1 MPTPLSPSTDYHA
14 AVRIEFANRPTLR
27 QVADRQLLVTLTE
40 HLPLLASAD
49 LPSAASLLLQVP
61 NDNASMPVP
70 YLSWTPRPLL
80 DCVMEVMQQGR
91 TLASLAA
98 PQGEFQLS
106 VQAPYTLRGADGQAM
121 PFTALSLTATLPAL
135 EALLLALPEYFCQA
149 QVDYWTQPGS
159 LGVPRERWL
168 SQLIRSALLHNLPLQ
183 ALDSLQQGCLLGLL
197 SGGAQQP
204 SVAAVEV
211 RLGYGRQS
219 FSLLLPELLVEGEL
233 DEGKAILWCSPSS
246 VIQAFT
252 SLDDF
257 ATALCKS
264 LAQQYDFDTMD
275 WNRYALEGDCFAQ
288 QCTLLLENMFESAR
302 RLRYVTF
309 ADVAAMEQ
317 AYAATVEPAQWFIEG
332 YQAID
337 DVGFDLPPGLTG
349 AGPAHSFAYQA
360 GMFELA
366 LAQAQSGGRGALDGI
381 LDLHSYASRELRAQM
396 LLDFPDDAN
405 YFSDDLKLKLIV
417 ARGNPGGAGAGV
429 GGGLVDPPRYI
440 SLTEFAIGNLV
451 SLQGATLHSIEH
463 RRGQLIMDWMTPAYV
478 KSLVERVD
486 IGAHYPVYVARQLDD
501 AERRPLRVRHFAREW
516 RCSLLFS
523 ALSASLAG
531 TLSDAALQCVTDY
544 CRGLL
549 DPNLPASVLMPLA
562 FSREPGASQ
571 ADQVTGMYVLFCTA
585 PSTVLLYRPLYGK
598 AALSEF
604 ASLTQM
610 MEAIRTPGMLQDSIL
625 AWLPDRARAVYDN
638 GGFIEPHLQRP
649 IIDTSVLPE
658 PVQPPRFKAQFWR
671 VDVDAYLFKANRD
684 LLVELADRQ
693 TISNAQSR
701 WAILLEGAWLLFNV
715 ATVLLRGPVA
725 TVAWLVLAF
734 KGLKDDLPALRSGTD
749 FERSAAVV
757 DLLLNASMALMHLRL
772 PTPISPAKP
781 LAVVR
786 PQRVGLPAARALKDL
801 SAAQAV
807 QGKVG
812 LPGAL
817 VSQVRT
823 QLDFSWRGLQ
833 GFNMLEPEQRKA
845 LSDLRSPAS
854 LNGLQPLQAGP
865 HRGLY
870 EIAGRYYVGLAGDI
884 YEVTAGTDGVRV
896 VGGEGHSGPWLA
908 FEHGQWRVDAALR
921 LRAGMPKTRRELL
934 RAQNEQRLEAL
945 RAEEVQCARQHNTKA
960 ELLNKHRELLKEK
973 DNRIKELEA
982 SEAPDELTRRELDLT
997 RRLTKQIR
1005 LKVIYELKDVIDTD
1019 LAHDNVM
1026 AKLYGMRLED
1036 KHFVTVMVE
1045 QRSTI
1050 RQYLIDSVSAF
1061 YNELASVINNEG
1073 LDDLGEHISVHPE
1086 GETETSRYK
1095 QFRSTL
1101 ETVVKWETD
1110 LVEMSQVL
1118 DRLVEQTLKDDSIQF
1133 KSEQTGARINKDIE
1147 LKEIIDKRRLSAI
1160 DLEFRLLQDL
1170 GELCLDRLADVD
1182 ESVLRDY
1189 HDYLVGDGL
1198 RSAGNAH
1205 GDLHGSS
1212 LTLPQRMEVLTGV
1225 LEAYEEAFTMA
1236 SYLRSVGG
1244 AAVRVEQLQ
1253 AYQKVLAE
1261 LKNAAEKDLAQL
1273 VREKELEAPQLSKPS
1288 VFAPRGGR
1296 RHLVRTSRGRSVLA
1310 EEFDVDG
1317 VAVVQQRD
1325 FRTQHVLKTFRQ
1337 QGQEWVE
1344 DATRDAEQTGSPS
1357 SPREPAVSPARARAL
1372 ITQADSVIS
1381 LARSYVKD
1389 NEPLSLSTVIDGH
1402 VQKLEQVKATLK
1414 AAGSDKELLDDLQH
1428 AISHLQ
1434 AVERDLLTSL
1444 YLSTNRPNANSLRY
1458 LVKESKV
1465 SIHQAGPRKALAGG
1479 DYLDIYEVRRLPRGG
1494 QATGEGLWEVH
1505 FHYPAATTPVSEF
1518 SRGHLKLWSQRKLG
1532 RQAQMRAATS
1542 GRELLDIYRAELR
1555 LRDIEGVIELS

>member
-1 MPTPLSPSTDYHA
+1 MPTPLPPSTDYHA

-49 LPSAASLLLQVP
+49 LPSAASLLLLVP

-106 VQAPYTLRGADGQAM
+106 VQAPYTLRGADRQPM
-121 PFTALSLTATLPAL
+121 PFTAMSLTAALPAL
-135 EALLLALPEYFCQA
+135 ESLLSALPEYFCQA
-149 QVDYWTQPGS
+149 QVDYWAQPGS

-168 SQLIRSALLHNLPLQ
+168 SQLIRSALLHNMPLQ
-183 ALDSLQQGCLLGLL
+183 GLDSLQQGCLFGLL
-197 SGGAQQP
+197 SGGTQQP

-211 RLGYGRQS
+211 RLGYGGQS

-288 QCTLLLENMFESAR
+288 QCTLLLEDMLDSAR

-317 AYAATVEPAQWFIEG
+317 AYAATVEPSQWFIEG

-360 GMFELA
+360 GLFELA
-366 LAQAQSGGRGALDGI
+366 LAQAQSGGRGALDDI

-396 LLDFPDDAN
+396 LADFPDDAN
-405 YFSDDLKLKLIV
+405 YFSDDLELTLIV

-429 GGGLVDPPRYI
+429 GGGLVDPPRHI

-463 RRGQLIMDWMTPAYV
+463 RHGQLIMDWMTPAYI

-486 IGAHYPVYVARQLDD
+486 IGAHYPMYVARQLDD
-501 AERRPLRVRHFAREW
+501 AERRPLRVRQFAREW

-571 ADQVTGMYVLFCTA
+571 ADQVTGMYVLFCAA

-610 MEAIRTPGMLQDSIL
+610 MEAIRRPGTLQDSVL
-625 AWLPDRARAVYDN
+625 AWLPDSARAVYDN

-658 PVQPPRFKAQFWR
+658 PVQPPLFSAQFWR
-671 VDVDAYLFKANRD
+671 VDVDTYLFKANRD

-715 ATVLLRGPVA
+715 ATLLLRGPVA

-734 KGLKDDLPALRSGTD
+734 KGLKDDLPALRGGTD

-757 DLLLNASMALMHLRL
+757 DMLLNASMALMHLRL
-772 PTPISPAKP
+772 PAPSSPVEP
-781 LAVVR
+781 LAVLR
-786 PQRVGLPAARALKDL
+786 PQRVGLPAARTLKDL
-801 SAAQAV
+801 SAPQAV

-817 VSQVRT
+817 SSQVST
-823 QLDFSWRGLQ
+823 QLDLTCRGLQ
-833 GFNMLEPEQRKA
+833 VTNVLPPEQQKA
-845 LSDLRSPAS
+845 SSDWRSPTS
-854 LNGLQPLQAGP
+854 LNGLLPLEAGP
-865 HRGLY
+865 RRGLY
-870 EIAGRYYVGLAGDI
+870 EIGGRYYVELAGFT
-884 YEVTAGTDGVRV
+884 YEVTADSDGVRV
-896 VGGEGHSGPWLA
+896 VGRAGQSGPWLA
-908 FEHGQWRVDAALR
+908 FKHGQWFVDTTLR
-921 LRAGMPKTRRELL
+921 LRGGMPKTRRELL
-934 RAQNEQRLEAL
+934 RAQNQQELEAL
-945 RAEEVQCARQHNTKA
+945 RAEEVQCAEQHNSKA
-960 ELLNKHRELLKEK
+960 ELLNKHRELLMEKEK
-973 DNRIKELEA
+973 RIKVLEA
-982 SEAPDELTRRELDLT
+982 SPAPDELTLKELDLT
-997 RRLTKQIR
+997 RRLRKQIH
-1005 LKVIYELKDVIDTD
+1005 LIVVYELKDVIDTD
-1019 LAHDNVM
+1019 LAHDNIM
-1026 AKLYGMRLED
+1026 SKLYGMRLED
-1036 KHFVTVMVE
+1036 KHFVAVMVE

-1050 RQYLIDSVSAF
+1050 RQYLIDSVSTF
-1061 YNELASVINNEG
+1061 YNELATVINDEA
-1073 LDDLGEHISVHPE
+1073 LDDLAEDISVHPE
-1086 GETETSRYK
+1086 GEAETKQYK

-1118 DRLVEQTLKDDSIQF
+1118 DRLVEQTLKDDSIHF
-1133 KSEQTGARINKDIE
+1133 RSEQTGARINKDIE

-1273 VREKELEAPQLSKPS
+1273 VREKELEAPQLSRPS

-1310 EEFDVDG
+1310 EEVDVGG

-1344 DATRDAEQTGSPS
+1344 DATRAAEQAGSTS
-1357 SPREPAVSPARARAL
+1357 SPREPAISPARARAL

-1389 NEPLSLSTVIDGH
+1389 NEPLNLSTVIDGH

-1414 AAGSDKELLDDLQH
+1414 GAGSDKELLDDLEH
-1428 AISHLQ
+1428 AISHLK
-1434 AVERDLLTSL
+1434 AVERDLLTSI
-1444 YLSTNRPNANSLRY
+1444 YLSTNRPNANSLRF
-1458 LVKESKV
+1458 LVNEHKV
-1465 SIHQAGPRKALAGG
+1465 TVHRAGARKPLAGG
-1479 DYLDIYEVRRLPRGG
+1479 DYLDVYEVRRLAREG
-1494 QATGEGLWEVH
+1494 QATGDGLWEVH
-1505 FHYPAATTPVSEF
+1505 FHYPAATTAVSAF

-1532 RQAQMRAATS
+1532 RRAQMRAATS